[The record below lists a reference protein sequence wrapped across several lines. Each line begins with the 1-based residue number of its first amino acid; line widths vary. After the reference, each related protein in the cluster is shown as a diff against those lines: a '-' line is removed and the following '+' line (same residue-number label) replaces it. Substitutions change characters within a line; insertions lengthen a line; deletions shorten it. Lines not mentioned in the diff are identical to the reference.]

1 MSLRTLWRRVRYG
14 RAIAVVSGL
23 PRSGTSMAMKMLEA
37 GGMEIVTDG
46 RRGADE
52 DNPRGYYE
60 DERVKNLA
68 NAPDK
73 SWIRAS
79 RGRAVK
85 VISFLLKDLPPN
97 LNYRVIL
104 MRRDLTEVLASQRKM
119 LDRRSE
125 TDDTPDE
132 RMMELWQDQ
141 LWRVNYLLRKA
152 PQFEWIE
159 LDYRQTLRDPAAAA
173 KRIAGLIEGLDEQAM
188 AGVVDP
194 ALYRNR
200 AADALSTPRPS
211 SPTPAGRTDGR
222 R

>member
-1 MSLRTLWRRVRYG
+1 
-14 RAIAVVSGL
+14 
-23 PRSGTSMAMKMLEA
+23 MAMKMLEA

-46 RRGADE
+46 EREADV

-60 DERVKNLA
+60 DERVKDLA
-68 NAPDK
+68 TAPDK
-73 SWIRAS
+73 SWLRAS

-104 MRRDLTEVLASQRKM
+104 MRRDLGEVLASQRKM
-119 LDRRSE
+119 LDRRGE

-141 LWRVNYLLRKA
+141 LWRVNYLLRHA

-159 LDYRQTLRDPAAAA
+159 IEYGEALREPAAAA
-173 KRIAGLIEGLDEQAM
+173 TRIARLVDGLNERAM
-188 AGVVDP
+188 AEVVDP

-200 AADALSTPRPS
+200 AAP
-211 SPTPAGRTDGR
+211 
-222 R
+222 

>member
-1 MSLRTLWRRVRYG
+1 MSARTLWRRFRYG
-14 RAIAVVSGL
+14 RPIVVVSGL
-23 PRSGTSMAMKMLEA
+23 PRSGTSMAMRMLEA
-37 GGMEIVTDG
+37 GGMEVVTDG
-46 RRGADE
+46 EREADE

-60 DERVKNLA
+60 DERVKDLA

-73 SWIRAS
+73 SWLRAS

-97 LNYRVIL
+97 LNYSVIL

-119 LDRRSE
+119 LNRRNE

-141 LWRVNYLLRKA
+141 LWRVNYLLRHA
-152 PQFEWIE
+152 PQFEWVEI
-159 LDYRQTLRDPAAAA
+159 DYGEALRNPAAAA
-173 KRIAGLIEGLDEQAM
+173 TRVAGLVDGLDERAM
-188 AGVVDP
+188 AEVVDP

-200 AADALSTPRPS
+200 TAP
-211 SPTPAGRTDGR
+211 
-222 R
+222 

>member
-1 MSLRTLWRRVRYG
+1 MKGRSFWRRLRYG
-14 RAIAVVSGL
+14 RPIVVVSGL

-46 RRGADE
+46 EREADE

-60 DERVKNLA
+60 DERVKDLA

-73 SWIRAS
+73 SWLRAS

-97 LNYRVIL
+97 LNYQVIL

-119 LDRRSE
+119 LDRRGE
-125 TDDTPDE
+125 TDETPDK

-141 LWRVNYLLRKA
+141 MWRVNYLLKKA
-152 PQFEWIE
+152 PQFDVVEIE
-159 LDYRQTLRDPAAAA
+159 YGEALRDPAAAA
-173 KRIAGLIEGLDEQAM
+173 TRIAGLVEGLDERAM
-188 AGVVDP
+188 AEVVDP

-200 AADALSTPRPS
+200 AEP
-211 SPTPAGRTDGR
+211 
-222 R
+222 

>member
-1 MSLRTLWRRVRYG
+1 
-14 RAIAVVSGL
+14 
-23 PRSGTSMAMKMLEA
+23 MAMRMLEA
-37 GGMEIVTDG
+37 GGMEVVTDG
-46 RRGADE
+46 EREADE

-60 DERVKNLA
+60 DERVKDLA

-73 SWIRAS
+73 SWLRAS

-97 LNYRVIL
+97 LNYSVIL

-119 LDRRSE
+119 LNRRNE

-141 LWRVNYLLRKA
+141 LWRVNYLLRHA
-152 PQFEWIE
+152 PQFEWVEI
-159 LDYRQTLRDPAAAA
+159 DYGEALRNPAAAA
-173 KRIAGLIEGLDEQAM
+173 TRVAGLVDGLDERAM
-188 AGVVDP
+188 AEVVDP

-200 AADALSTPRPS
+200 TAP
-211 SPTPAGRTDGR
+211 
-222 R
+222 

>member
-1 MSLRTLWRRVRYG
+1 MNLRTRWRRLRYG
-14 RAIAVVSGL
+14 RPVVVVSGL

-46 RRGADE
+46 QREADE

-60 DERVKNLA
+60 DERVKDLA
-68 NAPDK
+68 NTSDK
-73 SWIRAS
+73 SWLRAS

-97 LNYRVIL
+97 LNYQVIL

-119 LDRRSE
+119 LDRRGE
-125 TDDTPDE
+125 TDDTPDV

-152 PQFEWIE
+152 PQFEWVEIE
-159 LDYRQTLRDPAAAA
+159 YGEALRDPAAASA
-173 KRIAGLIEGLDEQAM
+173 RIAGLVEGLDEKAM
-188 AGVVDP
+188 AEMVDP
-194 ALYRNR
+194 VLYRNR
-200 AADALSTPRPS
+200 SV
-211 SPTPAGRTDGR
+211 PAE
-222 R
+222 

>member
-1 MSLRTLWRRVRYG
+1 MFAPTRVWRRLRYG
-14 RAIAVVSGL
+14 RPIVVVSGL

-46 RRGADE
+46 EREADV

-60 DERVKNLA
+60 DERVKDLA
-68 NAPDK
+68 KATDK
-73 SWIRAS
+73 SWLRAS

-97 LNYRVIL
+97 LNYKVIL
-104 MRRDLTEVLASQRKM
+104 MRRDLSEVLASQRKM
-119 LDRRSE
+119 LDRRGE

-132 RMMELWQDQ
+132 RMVELWQDQ
-141 LWRVNYLLRKA
+141 QWRANYLLRHA
-152 PQFEWIE
+152 PQFEWVE
-159 LDYRQTLRDPAAAA
+159 LEYREALQDPEAAAA
-173 KRIAGLIEGLDEQAM
+173 RIGGLVDGLDERAM

-200 AADALSTPRPS
+200 A
-211 SPTPAGRTDGR
+211 
-222 R
+222 